1 MSSGG
6 EQGGVDPEETVI
18 EESGDGEDDFHPFDE
33 FHEDYKPTRLQKV
46 MGEDGLPT
54 QNAEVIDSDIPPLSP
69 ETLICMGDVS
79 EFVIRSTSHRGEIV
93 YRFTPDE
100 VKQAP
105 DGKYYVKEGVTK
117 TVPHIFEKRSEERIT
132 MDGSVAEPIRPPC
145 KHYVRQLG
153 QGGDNPNM
161 RVVYRLCAAR
171 RTTEGAFM
179 TVGNTGVWACTMRE
193 PRHLDSEHRYL
204 DLFDEKKIR
213 EGETRVGNSIFSNK
227 GQD

>member
-1 MSSGG
+1 MSGG
-6 EQGGVDPEETVI
+6 EQDGVDPEETVI
-18 EESGDGEDDFHPFDE
+18 EESGDAEDDFHPFDE

-46 MGEDGLPT
+46 LGEDGLPT

-69 ETLICMGDVS
+69 ETLICMGDLS
-79 EFVIRSTSHRGEIV
+79 EFVVRSKSHHGVIA

-100 VKQAP
+100 VEQAP
-105 DGKYYVKEGVTK
+105 DGEYLVKEGVTK
-117 TVPHIFEKRSEERIT
+117 PVPEIFANSRDQVL
-132 MDGSVAEPIRPPC
+132 MAGSVAEPIRPPC

-204 DLFDEKKIR
+204 NLFDEKKIQQ
-213 EGETRVGNSIFSNK
+213 GATRVSNSIFSNK
-227 GQD
+227 G